1 MWSGFSIL
9 LGDPKKL
16 AIFNIRWYATSRPSF
31 LEQSLASNVL
41 EYTWG
46 KKMSLPRYFSLIH
59 FWLRS
64 NFVNHKPVSY
74 GSSSHHTQCSNK
86 ALSFEA
92 ATKARSSSDPC
103 WVLGT
108 VGFLSLQARLTWRRM
123 FALALITT
131 SSNEGAHIFPCPS
144 ISVML

>member
-74 GSSSHHTQCSNK
+74 GTSSHHTQCSNK

-108 VGFLSLQARLTWRRM
+108 VGSFLCKPGWHDEECLLWPWSPRLQTKELI
-123 FALALITT
+123 FSPALQ
-131 SSNEGAHIFPCPS
+131 
-144 ISVML
+144 SV